1 MKLKKKKYVLRNE
14 IRTHVCGT
22 INAQLF
28 NTTWNRKSAIVR
40 SAPLGINCVRVFST
54 SFTIAKQTV
63 GTTRKPCARTTTAAM
78 YPNQMDTAA
87 AVMGAFQEGVAW
99 VVLQAPMQ
107 SGKSATYMFAA
118 AELLRLGHIEQ
129 FIVISGTADVDLKQQ
144 TENPEEFWSAYQKYL
159 ITNAIGGAGPDGE
172 NYRVDVIVRL
182 KAQFAVIWG
191 TNLKKY
197 RRAHTNTL
205 FIWDESHYAQSKGQ
219 LPEQFF
225 HLQKISPNGDGGGTT
240 NRVLSVS
247 ATPFSETIDVSK
259 HGQEKRVIHMTVSA
273 DYYGVDRMLADDVVR
288 LFDETDLEERVLEI
302 TARADGRNVGLI
314 RTVKPKIEHEV
325 KALAAQHGVECVEM
339 NSNTEVKN
347 IDEIMDQYDAP
358 VIVLIK
364 GMLRMGK
371 RIAAK
376 NRLVWCIETAIHANH
391 DTILQGLL
399 GRCCGYVQS
408 GSGPEIMNYL
418 PPMPLAN
425 LREWGG
431 LVAGKAMNVTSPQR
445 SKKNSGYATV
455 PYLLE
460 LPLDAEMLNSKE
472 ELICAMRDFF
482 DTPTWVEDETKDD
495 LRRVLRERSLVTS
508 NTGSSKASVE
518 FRDLRSSTYQNVC
531 GGEGLEEQMLRH
543 IRNNTPLKIPKH
555 SCGCVLG
562 QVMVW
567 HNGFPVAGDELWRVI
582 LQYKTATGSNE
593 VGETTGNEI
602 FNMKYDEGAEDQQNG
617 GASFKLEPN
626 TAHDIGEMK
635 RAIESMVVWAR
646 EFSAGEVNPCV
657 VPPTEFTSER
667 SGNSDEFNG
676 IIVSEEVYTSLK
688 PGGSIYEELKQEQDV
703 VLELTHSKGRVPQG
717 LPEGYKRLASI
728 KWI

>member
-1 MKLKKKKYVLRNE
+1 MYQN
-14 IRTHVCGT
+14 
-22 INAQLF
+22 QLD
-28 NTTWNRKSAIVR
+28 S
-40 SAPLGINCVRVFST
+40 
-54 SFTIAKQTV
+54 
-63 GTTRKPCARTTTAAM
+63 
-78 YPNQMDTAA
+78 AA
-87 AVMGAFQEGVAW
+87 AVIDAFQEGIPW

-118 AELLRLGHIEQ
+118 AELLRLDYIEQ

-144 TENPEEFWSAYQKYL
+144 TENPEEFWTVYQKYL
-159 ITNAIGGAGPDGE
+159 ITNAIGGDGADGE
-172 NYRVDVIVRL
+172 NYRVDVIARV

-191 TNLKKY
+191 TDLKKY

-225 HLQKISPNGDGGGTT
+225 HLQKISPNGDVGGST

-247 ATPFSETIDVSK
+247 ATPFSETIDVTK
-259 HGQEKRVIHMTVSA
+259 HGQNKRIIHMTVSEE
-273 DYYGVDRMLADDVVR
+273 YYGVDRMLTDDVVG

-302 TARADGRNVGLI
+302 TTRADGRNVGLI
-314 RTVKPKIEHEV
+314 RTVKPKIEHAV

-347 IDEIMDQYDAP
+347 IDEIMNHCDAP
-358 VIVLIK
+358 VIVIIK

-376 NRLVWCIETAIHANH
+376 NRLVWCIETAVHANH

-399 GRCCGYVQS
+399 GRCCGYMQS
-408 GSGPEIMNYL
+408 GSGPEITNYL
-418 PPMPLAN
+418 PSQPLAN

-460 LPLDAEMLNSKE
+460 LPLDADMLNSKE

-482 DTPTWVEDETKDD
+482 DTSTWAEDETKED
-495 LRRVLRERSLVTS
+495 LRKVLRERSIVNS
-508 NTGSSKASVE
+508 NAGSSKAIVE
-518 FRDLRSSTYQNVC
+518 FRDLRSPTYQNVC
-531 GGEGLEEQMLRH
+531 EGEGLEEQMLRH
-543 IRNNTPLKIPKH
+543 IRRNTPLKIPKH

-562 QVMVW
+562 QVNVW
-567 HNGFPVAGDELWRVI
+567 HTGFPVLGDEIWRVI
-582 LQYKTATGSNE
+582 LQYKTSIGSNE

-602 FNMKYDEGAEDQQNG
+602 FNIKYEGGVEDQLNG
-617 GASFKLEPN
+617 GASFKLQPN
-626 TAHDIGEMK
+626 TAHNVAEMK
-635 RAIESMVVWAR
+635 RAIESVVVWAR
-646 EFSAGEVNPCV
+646 EFNATEKNSCV
-657 VPPTEFTSER
+657 VPPTEITSEY
-667 SGNSDEFNG
+667 SGNSNEFNS
-676 IIVSEEVYTSLK
+676 IIVSAEVYTSLK
-688 PGGSIYEELKQEQDV
+688 PGGSIYEELKYEQDV
-703 VLELTHSKGRVPQG
+703 VLELIHSKGRAPQG
-717 LPEGYKRLASI
+717 LPEGYKRLRCI